1 MTMLKQIR
9 EAALEKF
16 ASVEEVDAFMEGF
29 EKEAGLDL
37 LGGGLFTRLANNEAV
52 QKAAIGLG
60 AGLLGAGIVKG
71 FNSGSSAISNY
82 GLRNKFDMALAQ
94 VMANNRIVKGAKP
107 ERAKEYAET
116 IFAFAPHVASDANL
130 LSSVLANAVLG
141 EGLDPQTMKSLT
153 ELEGRYMDNTR
164 SQPLVGIRA

>member
-1 MTMLKQIR
+1 MLKHIR

-16 ASVEEVDAFMEGF
+16 ASIEEVDAFMEGF
-29 EKEAGLDL
+29 EKEAGIGQFMTDPKVQ
-37 LGGGLFTRLANNEAV
+37 EAMYKGV
-52 QKAAIGLG
+52 VGLG
-60 AGLLGAGIVKG
+60 VGLAGAAIVKG

-94 VMANNRIVKGAKP
+94 VMTTNRIVKGAKP

-164 SQPLVGIRA
+164 AQPLVGIRT